1 MDIKLPDI
9 IFYLINFSVMMGAL
23 SYLIYKPVLRVLD
36 NRAKKIEEAQ
46 KAAEETIKERN
57 EMEKTKTQ
65 VLKDAEKEARE
76 RAQATLKQ
84 AQDQSKEI
92 VAKAKADA
100 ESTVARLTQEFE
112 AEKQELLENWQKKFT
127 AQVLKTAEHVI
138 GASVDKKTATQLID
152 QDLEALLKTI

>member
-1 MDIKLPDI
+1 L
-9 IFYLINFSVMMGAL
+9 LQL
-23 SYLIYKPVLRVLD
+23 
-36 NRAKKIEEAQ
+36 
-46 KAAEETIKERN
+46 
-57 EMEKTKTQ
+57 
-65 VLKDAEKEARE
+65 
-76 RAQATLKQ
+76 LKQ